1 MRQEGN
7 TLLIKGYAGA
17 GKTTLALQLLGELA
31 PKGRGIYLSSRV
43 SQNKVQREFPLTE
56 FGSGAGSEL
65 FEDLRLGSPDYFLE
79 AILRALSRKGRAAP
93 PVVVLDT
100 WDGIAKEMTPQE
112 RLKAEKM
119 LIAAADTSGARIMF
133 VSEEPERTTMDY
145 LVDGM
150 VELKREEWYGRVVR
164 EIEVQKLRGT
174 LIDQHKYLYTLA
186 EGKFTLIP
194 SYPAGERLAVAHAR
208 KPELIPESAE
218 SISFGSPQ
226 LDEVFGGLE
235 KGNVFSLVYDEHIP
249 YRAVRLMTVPAAVNA
264 LNSGRGVF
272 YAPLPGTTNRE
283 VAEALRPFVSP
294 EVYRNCLAIGSV
306 GGEATAEPPLYSISA
321 QQPKDASAR
330 VSEMVSMIRDR
341 SQTKSVLMIESLG
354 MFEALFAS
362 KLESMVESIGERAG
376 AIHASGT
383 DTLMF
388 TIQSESPILKRTL
401 ALSGR
406 YARLCARDR
415 SVVIFGEKPGT
426 PAYALDHAKENPLL
440 ASLTLIV

>member
-1 MRQEGN
+1 
-7 TLLIKGYAGA
+7 
-17 GKTTLALQLLGELA
+17 
-31 PKGRGIYLSSRV
+31 
-43 SQNKVQREFPLTE
+43 
-56 FGSGAGSEL
+56 
-65 FEDLRLGSPDYFLE
+65 
-79 AILRALSRKGRAAP
+79 
-93 PVVVLDT
+93 
-100 WDGIAKEMTPQE
+100 
-112 RLKAEKM
+112 
-119 LIAAADTSGARIMF
+119 
-133 VSEEPERTTMDY
+133 
-145 LVDGM
+145 
-150 VELKREEWYGRVVR
+150 
-164 EIEVQKLRGT
+164 
-174 LIDQHKYLYTLA
+174 
-186 EGKFTLIP
+186 
-194 SYPAGERLAVAHAR
+194 
-208 KPELIPESAE
+208 E